1 MAPIK
6 FKWLVQLLEELDAAR
21 RRKADRGPSSAS
33 LVVVNWFKQ
42 HNHQIERHG
51 RSAVAFLS
59 CLFPERL
66 PHRSYR
72 MKEKTLSTVIS
83 FALCL
88 GATRAASLR
97 SYEQRNIDFA
107 TAVEQVVSEAE
118 NCPSKDVTLEEID
131 DALSRI
137 ALSVAG
143 VSTTSP
149 GGSQD
154 NSPFALLSPIFR
166 RLTSR
171 EAKWLVRMI
180 LKSYAPIEVPEQTV
194 LRCFHFLLPEL
205 LVVKNSIEA
214 AVTVLGHHDLRQYP
228 HDPPIDQRASI
239 RQRVERYLAP
249 ELGIMIK
256 RQRYYKARS
265 ITHCYNMTD
274 RRYMSVERKYDG
286 EYCQIHIDRTRTPG
300 CQIQIFSKSGK
311 DSTNDRIRLHG
322 AIIDSL
328 RLDEL
333 DCPFKRNCILEG
345 ELLIWNRTKQE
356 IAPFHVIRKH
366 VMHGGRFLGVDADSP
381 RRLDEQLMIMFYDVL
396 LVDNIGMLQQPH
408 SARRYQ
414 LQKLVKIIPG
424 VGEVC
429 YRQLVNFAESSSKDT
444 LRRIFAQGI
453 VQRWEGFVLKGNKD
467 PYFNWTE
474 STSVIKLKKDYITG
488 LGDTADLCIIGG
500 CRQQAVVDYLGL
512 GELSWTSF
520 HLACVEN
527 KEQVLKDASTRP
539 MFRILSVLDHH
550 CLSRDNILYLNWR
563 GDFLQFPWAD
573 SSDYFDVTI
582 DQKPLQSVKPSELFK
597 EPFVV
602 EVMGAGFEKPEDTPY
617 FVLRFPRAQVAKL
630 HTDRTFMDTN
640 TFDELQVMAKEALTR
655 AQDSGRQEE
664 AEWIDRLLGADGRQ
678 ENETS
683 TYSEA
688 TPVKV
693 ATSERWSSTVSPD
706 TTRVLP
712 PPRIEHCPSPVFIDL
727 TDGDNTTEAHP
738 RPRSEVPQ
746 VRRRLFQPQV
756 LTPPPSSSPA
766 QPITDMTKVSDP
778 KKRLR
783 RLAAA
788 DKQTLSAAQDTE
800 HRGQATHPSP
810 IPPFDPPARFRTP
823 KLKSSAAARSRR
835 YSTVRQPLAEISNV
849 SPVRPQS
856 ISRVSDDNQ
865 APKDTC
871 SKRRFAGA
879 EVADRPCKLSRT
891 EQEGVADGWTV
902 PQSQQQASDA
912 PGESDQEVNATQM
925 LAYLFMTSRLRRELS
940 DDGPQMSRWDDEL
953 LRRAIKSGQRP
964 PGGIFDRIVIKF
976 LETSLPNIAAKEI
989 QSTGR
994 QFLSSWMGKHGRLG
1008 DCTRPSPLASDPPT
1022 EMIVFVDHRAKEIMA
1037 DLRHDGNDRD
1047 NDDDETMDDHDHDHD
1062 SHRLLDIGTTIKK
1075 YFVGMLAIENQ
1086 HPHAGPEQLHTGQH
1100 QQGVRATVKVE
1111 FEWNGFESKMHKMIS
1126 HRNLS
1131 KPIPG

>member
-21 RRKADRGPSSAS
+21 KRKADRGLSSAS

-72 MKEKTLSTVIS
+72 LREKTLSTVIS

-143 VSTTSP
+143 ISSTSP
-149 GGSQD
+149 GGSED
-154 NSPFALLSPIFR
+154 NSALAVLSPIFR

-180 LKSYAPIEVPEQTV
+180 LKSYAPIEFPEQTV

-214 AVTVLGHHDLRQYP
+214 AVTVLGHHDLRQHP
-228 HDPPIDQRASI
+228 HAPPIDQRASI
-239 RQRVERYLAP
+239 RQLVERYLAP

-322 AIIDSL
+322 AIIASL
-328 RLDEL
+328 RLDEP

-366 VMHGGRFLGVDADSP
+366 VMHGGRFLGINADSP

-424 VGEVC
+424 VGELC
-429 YRQLVNFAESSSKDT
+429 YRKLVNFAESSSKDT
-444 LRRIFAQGI
+444 LRKIFAQGI

-488 LGDTADLCIIGG
+488 LGDTADLCIVGG
-500 CRQQAVVDYLGL
+500 RRQQAVVDYLGL

-527 KEQVLKDASTRP
+527 KEQILKDASTKP

-550 CLSRDNILYLNWR
+550 CLSRGNILYLNWR
-563 GDFLQFPWAD
+563 GGFVQFPWAD

-582 DQKPLQSVKPSELFK
+582 DQKPLRSVKPSELFK

-617 FVLRFPRAQVAKL
+617 FVLRFPRANVARL

-683 TYSEA
+683 TSSEA
-688 TPVKV
+688 TPAKV

-706 TTRVLP
+706 TTLVLP
-712 PPRIEHCPSPVFIDL
+712 SPRIEHRPSPVFIDL

-738 RPRSEVPQ
+738 RPRNEAPQ

-766 QPITDMTKVSDP
+766 QPITDMTKLSSP
-778 KKRLR
+778 KKRL
-783 RLAAA
+783 AAA
-788 DKQTLSAAQDTE
+788 EKQTLSAAQRTE
-800 HRGQATHPSP
+800 HLGRATHPNP

-823 KLKSSAAARSRR
+823 KLKTSATARSRR
-835 YSTVRQPLAEISNV
+835 SSTVRQPLAEISNI
-849 SPVRPQS
+849 SPVRSQS
-856 ISRVSDDNQ
+856 VSRVSDHDL

-879 EVADRPCKLSRT
+879 EVADRPCKLSRN
-891 EQEGVADGWTV
+891 EQEEVADGWTV
-902 PQSQQQASDA
+902 PQPDRQANDS
-912 PGESDQEVNATQM
+912 PGEQEREVDATQI
-925 LAYLFMTSRLRRELS
+925 LAYLFVTSCLTREPS
-940 DDGPQMSRWDDEL
+940 DDGLTTSRWDDTS
-953 LRRAIKSGQRP
+953 LRRETNALSEPKRWHSVNS
-964 PGGIFDRIVIKF
+964 DRVVIRF
-976 LETSLPNIAAKEI
+976 LETTFPNVAAKEI
-989 QSTGR
+989 QNTGR
-994 QFLSSWMGKHGRLG
+994 QLLASWTGKHSRLE
-1008 DCTRPSPLASDPPT
+1008 DCQRSSLVTRDPQP
-1022 EMIVFVDHRAKEIMA
+1022 ELVVFVDQRAKSIIA
-1037 DLRHDGNDRD
+1037 DLDHDGDDHD
-1047 NDDDETMDDHDHDHD
+1047 NDETIDDHDHDHN
-1062 SHRLLDIGTTIKK
+1062 SHRLLDVGTTIKK
-1075 YFVGMLAIENQ
+1075 YFVGMLAVENE
-1086 HPHAGPEQLHTGQH
+1086 HLHAGPEQLNTGQQQKH
-1100 QQGVRATVKVE
+1100 QGIRATVKVE
-1111 FEWNGFESKMHKMIS
+1111 FEWTALNP
-1126 HRNLS
+1126 RCTR
-1131 KPIPG
+1131 